1 MRPLLESHRGLS
13 PAALLG
19 CDTLHVSY
27 PATDQLSSAERA
39 FMINA
44 TEFDILAGVW
54 GDLDEPLHSGPA
66 SALVPILLPL
76 VDRGWIEVCR
86 FIRWT
91 APDGSLGL
99 QPGLPIPKQDVP
111 AALADV
117 ENWEYPQ
124 SGEWLGCLTLTLTEA
139 GREIPR

>member
-1 MRPLLESHRGLS
+1 M
-13 PAALLG
+13 
-19 CDTLHVSY
+19 SY

-44 TEFDILAGVW
+44 TEIDILPGVW

-86 FIRWT
+86 VVPWT
-91 APDGSLGL
+91 APDGSPGE
-99 QPGLPIPKQDVP
+99 QPGPPIPRQDLPTV
-111 AALADV
+111 LADA

-124 SGEWLGCLTLTLTEA
+124 SDTWLGCLTLTLTEA
-139 GREIPR
+139 GQSISR

>member
-1 MRPLLESHRGLS
+1 MI
-13 PAALLG
+13 
-19 CDTLHVSY
+19 Y

-44 TEFDILAGVW
+44 TEIDILAGVW
-54 GDLDEPLHSGPA
+54 GDLDEPLVSGPA

-76 VDRGWIEVCR
+76 VGRGWIEVR
-86 FIRWT
+86 RLVPWT

-99 QPGLPIPKQDVP
+99 QPGLPIPKQDLP
-111 AALADV
+111 AVLADV

-139 GREIPR
+139 GRGIHR